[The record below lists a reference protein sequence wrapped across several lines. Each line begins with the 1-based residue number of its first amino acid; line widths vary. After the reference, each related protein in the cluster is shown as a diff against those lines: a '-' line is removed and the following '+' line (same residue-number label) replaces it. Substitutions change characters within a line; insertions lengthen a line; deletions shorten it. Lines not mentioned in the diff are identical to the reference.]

1 MQGATRKD
9 EEKDKKQIGELIR
22 KNQKVTFAFNSNSID
37 QSILY
42 AKKFQILAV

>member
-37 QSILY
+37 QS
-42 AKKFQILAV
+42 KVFCMQKNSRS